1 MSSCMAEK
9 MVDRL
14 DIVQLRR
21 LQSLASLRK
30 SHMGEM
36 TVDRFLYKVRALEDP
51 EIFSVTSKAALICAI
66 DR

>member
-1 MSSCMAEK
+1 MAEK

-30 SHMGEM
+30 SHMGDM
-36 TVDRFLYKVRALEDP
+36 TVDRFLYKVRAMEDP

>member
-1 MSSCMAEK
+1 MAEK

-66 DR
+66 NR